1 MMQHLERIRLTLW
14 ERVPQSP
21 LWERIP
27 QTLRDVWHVLKQQ
40 NVTFCF
46 FKTLCHTLFIRRLT
60 HLLFPLTHLLF
71 EPLLLLLLL
80 AHSQELLLLVHVLQ
94 LLHLCVCVCVCVC
107 VCACVRVYVYHDHV
121 SGAACSTQ
129 HLEVLK

>member
-1 MMQHLERIRLTLW
+1 MMQHL
-14 ERVPQSP
+14 
-21 LWERIP
+21 ERIP

-60 HLLFPLTHLLF
+60 HLLFPLTHLLL

-80 AHSQELLLLVHVLQ
+80 AHSQEPLLLVHVLQ

-107 VCACVRVYVYHDHV
+107 VCACVREYVYHDHL

>member
-1 MMQHLERIRLTLW
+1 MMQHL
-14 ERVPQSP
+14 
-21 LWERIP
+21 ERIP

-60 HLLFPLTHLLF
+60 HLLFPLTHLLL

-80 AHSQELLLLVHVLQ
+80 AHSQEPLLLVHVLQ
-94 LLHLCVCVCVCVC
+94 LLHLCVCVCVCACVRVC
-107 VCACVRVYVYHDHV
+107 VCACVCV
-121 SGAACSTQ
+121 S
-129 HLEVLK
+129 